1 MGIRRAVSF
10 KVVLLSQ
17 SFKFCDISE
26 INENILFLVSLVN
39 ARKTSLS
46 AIRVRNT
53 HTRVCV
59 VIVSNARIKGKL
71 SKKLVIVYGS
81 SLTAVQYCYKDDH
94 PKTGKSVQLY

>member
-1 MGIRRAVSF
+1 MGTRRAVSF

-39 ARKTSLS
+39 ARKISLS

-81 SLTAVQYCYKDDH
+81 SVTVVQYCNKDDH